1 MLQRQ
6 RNDRARPA
14 TFAEHAFNL
23 LHADMVRAKLRPGEK
38 IASRGYAKLMASA
51 QHRCARLYQGRVR
64 LIL

>member
-38 IASRGYAKLMASA
+38 LREEATQSLWRRRNTAARGSIKAEFA
-51 QHRCARLYQGRVR
+51 
-64 LIL
+64 